1 LESQSVYTKQQRI
14 ALQARQSP
22 QMSFTSLAYYIDY
35 EWMVEAYNR
44 TRKDGASGID
54 GVIAAEYAVQLEDNL
69 KDLLE
74 RAKSGTYRAPSVKRV
89 YIPKGNSPSEKRPIG
104 IPTFED
110 KVLQRAVVMVLES
123 IYEQDFINS
132 SYGFRSKRSA
142 HQALQEI
149 WREVMRVGGGWVLEV
164 DIRKY
169 FDTLKHEHLR
179 TIVKQRVC
187 DGVLTRLLGK
197 WLNAGVME
205 SGAVSYPEDGTPQGG
220 VISPLLSNIYLHE
233 VLDKW
238 FVQEIEPRLMGTA
251 KLIRFADDFILV
263 FSNERDALRVN
274 EVLPKRFARYGLT
287 IHEEKTRLI
296 DFRISQIGKGKDEKF
311 DFLGFTHYWEMSR
324 KKRWVLKRKTIS
336 KRLTRAIKA
345 TSRWCKENR
354 HDTLKNQ
361 HKTLCQKLNGHY
373 GYYGITGNSYSIRM
387 YYEEV
392 KRIWFKWLNRRSRRK
407 DMAWVTFGKLLERY
421 QLAMPRIMHSYV
433 T

>member
-1 LESQSVYTKQQRI
+1 MESQSVYTKQQRI
-14 ALQARQSP
+14 ALHARQSP
-22 QMSFTSLAYYIDY
+22 QMSFTSLAYYIDH

-54 GVIAAEYAVQLEDNL
+54 GVTAAEYAEHLEDNL

-74 RAKSGTYRAPSVKRV
+74 RAKSGTYHAPSVKRV
-89 YIPKGNSPSEKRPIG
+89 YIPKGTSSSEKRPIG

-123 IYEQDFINS
+123 IYEQDFLDC
-132 SYGFRSKRSA
+132 SYGFRPKRSA

-164 DIRKY
+164 DIRKF
-169 FDTLKHEHLR
+169 FDTLKHECLR

-205 SGAVSYPEDGTPQGG
+205 SGVASYPEDGTPQGG

-238 FVQEIEPRLMGTA
+238 FVQEIEPRLKGTA
-251 KLIRFADDFILV
+251 KLIRFADDFVIV
-263 FSNERDALRVN
+263 FSNETDALRVN

-287 IHEEKTRLI
+287 IHNEKTRLI
-296 DFRISQIGKGKDEKF
+296 DLRISQICKGKDQKF
-311 DFLGFTHYWEMSR
+311 DFLGFTHYWGKSR
-324 KKRWVLKRKTIS
+324 KNRWVLKRKTIS

-345 TSRWCKENR
+345 AYQWCKKNR
-354 HDTLKNQ
+354 HDTLENQ
-361 HKTLCQKLNGHY
+361 HKTLCRKLKGHY
-373 GYYGITGNSYSIRM
+373 GYYGITGNAFSIKM
-387 YYEEV
+387 YYEEI
-392 KRIWFKWLNRRSRRK
+392 KRAWYKWLNRRSRRK
-407 DMAWVTFGKLLERY
+407 DMTWETFSKLLARY
-421 QLAMPRIMHSYV
+421 KLSTPRITHSCV
-433 T
+433 I